1 MSLRLRTPRSIV
13 WLALCAFL
21 SSTGLP
27 LYESHGIGAAD
38 DAACL
43 SAGSQQAS
51 TAAMSA
57 LELDGQPTHCA
68 VCHLLRAVNG
78 TITPSVVSL
87 AIPAPL
93 PASTLRILDTTTA
106 ADHSVRACRAPPLNS

>member
-27 LYESHGIGAAD
+27 LYESHGLGAAD

-43 SAGSQQAS
+43 SGVNPRDSRP
-51 TAAMSA
+51 TMSA
-57 LELDGQPTHCA
+57 LETKDQPAHCA

-78 TITPSVVSL
+78 TITPTTVSL
-87 AIPAPL
+87 AVPEPL
-93 PASTLRILDTTTA
+93 QARARRIVDATIA
-106 ADHSVRACRAPPLNS
+106 ADHSVQTSRAPPSAL